1 MREPAFT
8 APLNRSRAE
17 EARAT
22 TVSDSTKFTRPAE
35 RYGAARRPVDKSNRR
50 TGRAVILAVLFVA
63 IVTVVLFAQFI
74 SQREDADVT
83 ASMTNFERVEDDT
96 LAMSI
101 DVTRDDVDKPSYCIV
116 TALNY
121 DKAEVGRRDV
131 VIPAG
136 GPETQRIDVEI
147 TTRDLPVSGSVY
159 GCSTN
164 MPAFLEH

>member
-121 DKAEVGRRDV
+121 EVGRRDV